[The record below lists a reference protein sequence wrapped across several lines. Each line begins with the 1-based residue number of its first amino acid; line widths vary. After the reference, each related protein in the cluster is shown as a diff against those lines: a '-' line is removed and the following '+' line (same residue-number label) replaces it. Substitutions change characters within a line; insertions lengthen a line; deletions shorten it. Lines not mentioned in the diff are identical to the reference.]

1 MTSMDVQNFQPP
13 PHRSFRRVVREG
25 LASAGLLPLAQ
36 RARWWSKAAANVAAG
51 RRGATNF
58 AANQLAYERG
68 EVRIPMPPVH
78 ITIEPANICDM
89 GCPVCETGAGI
100 MQRPRG
106 YMSLDNFK
114 RIVDHVAPHT
124 NTLFFYF
131 MGEPF
136 LNRYWYEMLRYAKAQ
151 GIPFINTCT
160 NGHFIDAE
168 QVVRSGIDE
177 ISFQIGGV
185 TQATHEV
192 YRVGGDLQK
201 TLRNCHETVLAR
213 NRQGLKKPRIALGFI
228 LMKHNELEVGEFH
241 RIAKEIGVDDATVI
255 DPCVRTV
262 FQGKQYLPTNS
273 VNWFYNRE
281 EFEQRQVLVPKELN
295 DGCPWIYHS
304 LVVCWNGDIVPCC
317 RDPQGKFVM
326 GNLLNDNLETIW
338 NGGAYTRF
346 RERVL
351 TEQGTVSIC
360 KLCSSYPPPD
370 LH

>member
-1 MTSMDVQNFQPP
+1 MDIEAASDTSS
-13 PHRSFRRVVREG
+13 RSFKQTVREG
-25 LASAGLLPLAQ
+25 LATAGLLPLAQ
-36 RARWWSKAAANVAAG
+36 RARWWSKAGAAIVTG
-51 RRGATNF
+51 RRGAANF

-68 EVRIPMPPVH
+68 HVRIPMPPVH

-89 GCPVCETGAGI
+89 ECPVCETGAGI

-114 RIVDHVAPHT
+114 RIVDGVASHT

-136 LNRYWYEMLRYAKAQ
+136 LNKHWYEMLRYAKAQ

-160 NGHFIDAE
+160 NGHFVDPE

-192 YRVGGDLQK
+192 YRINGDLERS
-201 TLRNCHETVLAR
+201 LANCRETVLA
-213 NRQGLKKPRIALGFI
+213 KKRLGAGSPRVALGFI
-228 LMKHNELEVGEFH
+228 VMKHNEHEVPAFH
-241 RIAKEIGVDDATVI
+241 RLAKDLGVDEATVI

-262 FQGKQYLPTNS
+262 YQGKQYLPSNT

-281 EFEQRQVLVPKELN
+281 EFEQHQTLVPKELS

-326 GNLLNDNLETIW
+326 GNLLDHDLETIW
-338 NGGAYTRF
+338 NGEPYVRF
-346 RERVL
+346 RERLL